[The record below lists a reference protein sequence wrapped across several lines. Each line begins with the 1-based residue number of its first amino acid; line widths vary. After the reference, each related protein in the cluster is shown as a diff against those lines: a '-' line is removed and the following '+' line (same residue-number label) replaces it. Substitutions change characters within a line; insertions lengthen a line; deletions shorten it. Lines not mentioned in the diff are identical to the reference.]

1 MTYTIMKKLLFCL
14 LGILPMALVQ
24 AETLEHIAAN
34 PHEVR
39 IGLGD
44 PVVHLFKDNGILLAD
59 GSVIPHTNDKAYT
72 VAHIFA
78 EYNYRFGKRCSVGF
92 QFDFLP
98 VFGSDYAHLPED
110 APGIKTQLLWDQ
122 YHFTFM
128 PTFKCYYLNKEMV
141 SLYSGVG
148 VGLSYAKY
156 KSSITWEWVEGI
168 WNPAKR
174 PVREVFGAALDI
186 TAIGVSV
193 GKNHLFGNF
202 ELGAL
207 LDFETG
213 VRNRV
218 IPSRFISASI
228 GYRF

>member
-1 MTYTIMKKLLFCL
+1 MKKLLFCL

-24 AETLEHIAAN
+24 AETLEHIAAH

-44 PVVHLFKDNGILLAD
+44 PVMHLFKDNGILLAD
-59 GSVIPHTNDKAYT
+59 GTIIPHTNDKAYT

-98 VFGSDYAHLPED
+98 VFGSDYAELPD
-110 APGIKTQLLWDQ
+110 LFPGIKTQLLWDQ
-122 YHFTFM
+122 YYFTFM

-141 SLYSGVG
+141 SLYSGLG

-156 KSSITWEWVEGI
+156 KSAIDLTWDVEYI
-168 WNPAKR
+168 IDPAHR
-174 PVREVFGAALDI
+174 IIREVFGAALDI
-186 TAIGVSV
+186 TVIGVSV

>member
-1 MTYTIMKKLLFCL
+1 MKKVVLL
-14 LGILPMALVQ
+14 ILSVLPLAFVQ
-24 AETLEHIAAN
+24 AETKEHIAAH
-34 PHEVR
+34 PHELR
-39 IGLGD
+39 IGIGD
-44 PVVHLFKDNGILLAD
+44 PLGQVLLKDNGILLFN
-59 GSVIPHTNDKAYT
+59 GTVFPHTDDKAY
-72 VAHIFA
+72 AIPHIFA
-78 EYNYRFGKRCSVGF
+78 EYNYRFGKHFSVGF
-92 QFDFLP
+92 QFDFVTVWGNDWEEADFP
-98 VFGSDYAHLPED
+98 IGSLQQDP
-110 APGIKTQLLWDQ
+110 WNQ
-122 YHFTFM
+122 YYFNFM
-128 PTFKCYYLNKEMV
+128 PTFKCHYLDRDMI

-148 VGLSYAKY
+148 VGFSYAKY
-156 KSSITWEWVEGI
+156 KSTITWDWVEGI

-186 TAIGVSV
+186 TVIGVSV

>member
-1 MTYTIMKKLLFCL
+1 
-14 LGILPMALVQ
+14 MALVQ

-44 PVVHLFKDNGILLAD
+44 PVMHLFKDNGILLAD

-98 VFGSDYAHLPED
+98 VFGSDYVHLPED
-110 APGIKTQLLWDQ
+110 APGIKTQILWDQ
-122 YHFTFM
+122 YYFTFM

-141 SLYSGVG
+141 SLYSGLG
-148 VGLSYAKY
+148 VGLSYATSHTSLFLPWDLGWDY
-156 KSSITWEWVEGI
+156 EYAID
-168 WNPAKR
+168 PAHR
-174 PVREVFGAALDI
+174 IIREVFGAALDI